1 MGQVLVSLDSPTAPG
16 PGGKP
21 LIDQL
26 GTNNLAPLIVGGRV
40 NPALAASNVQV
51 IKDTHGKTSQL
62 SATDISALIA
72 YLKSLQ

>member
-1 MGQVLVSLDSPTAPG
+1 VSLDSPTAPG

-26 GTNNLAPLIVGGRV
+26 GTSNLAPLIIGGQI
-40 NPALAASNVQV
+40 NPALAANNVQV
-51 IKDTHGKTSQL
+51 IKDSHGKTSHL
-62 SATDISALIA
+62 IAADVNALIL